1 MEGFDKVALLEAE
14 LAARQLAEDDLG
26 SLASSGEDLEAPE
39 ASENGED
46 EENGSDMEEEAEE
59 KEGSAPQT
67 PPGAGALDTD
77 EELPQSQDCVLDEE
91 EMESDSSSNESGDD
105 EDGDRLTE
113 EEAGKA
119 EDLSKAVEQPEET
132 VRDSS

>member
-1 MEGFDKVALLEAE
+1 M
-14 LAARQLAEDDLG
+14 AA
-26 SLASSGEDLEAPE
+26 
-39 ASENGED
+39 
-46 EENGSDMEEEAEE
+46 E

-67 PPGAGALDTD
+67 PPGAGVLDTD

-132 VRDSS
+132 VRNSS

>member
-26 SLASSGEDLEAPE
+26 SLASSGED
-39 ASENGED
+39 SENGED

-132 VRDSS
+132 VRNSS